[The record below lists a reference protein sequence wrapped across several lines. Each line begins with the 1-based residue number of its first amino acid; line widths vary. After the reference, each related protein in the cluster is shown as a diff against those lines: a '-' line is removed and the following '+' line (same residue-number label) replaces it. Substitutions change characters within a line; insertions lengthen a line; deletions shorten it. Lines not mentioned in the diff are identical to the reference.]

1 MSEKNDDVRQ
11 KLIRSLELM
20 AVIEEEVGEARKELN
35 NLWFGKP
42 EGSWEKF
49 RKEVEQIVSPLEELI
64 QLLADTK
71 KKSFKVRLLSK
82 KEFIQLLA
90 EQLLAEDTKK
100 TELNFPIKLNL
111 LGTEIEITED
121 EWKEL
126 MKFREEHLKDPKC
139 YDCYN
144 HGSLCLHEVMWL
156 LRRHGVIK
164 GDEGER
170 S

>member
-64 QLLADTK
+64 QLLA
-71 KKSFKVRLLSK
+71 
-82 KEFIQLLA
+82 
-90 EQLLAEDTKK
+90 EDTKK

-126 MKFREEHLKDPKC
+126 MKFRKEHLKDPKC

>member
-20 AVIEEEVGEARKELN
+20 AIIEEGVGEARKELN

-42 EGSWEKF
+42 EGNWEKF

-64 QLLADTK
+64 QLLAEDK
-71 KKSFKVRLLSK
+71 KG
-82 KEFIQLLA
+82 EA
-90 EQLLAEDTKK
+90 

-126 MKFREEHLKDPKC
+126 MKFRKEHLKDPKC

-156 LRRHGVIK
+156 LRRHGIIK
-164 GDEGER
+164 GDESEK
-170 S
+170 